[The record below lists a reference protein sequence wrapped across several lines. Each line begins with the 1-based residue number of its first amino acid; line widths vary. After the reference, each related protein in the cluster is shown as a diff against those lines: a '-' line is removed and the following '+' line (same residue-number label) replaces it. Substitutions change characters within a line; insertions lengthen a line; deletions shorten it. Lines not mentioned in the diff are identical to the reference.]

1 MERLQGVIRKEWSF
15 HGGKIVFFV
24 KSSQTQIV
32 IRVFLVEKPR
42 FNEFEILLV
51 YKINLLLLY
60 NLNGIF

>member
-42 FNEFEILLV
+42 FNEFDYYWCTISMRMV
-51 YKINLLLLY
+51 GFFNSI
-60 NLNGIF
+60 I